1 MKFGIRKLTPR
12 ECFNFMD
19 YPKDY
24 KLPNLNNSRLYKQ
37 AGNSVTVSVIKR
49 IAEAMKSAI
58 EEKEPQIEHFQQLQ
72 LI

>member
-12 ECFNFMD
+12 ECLNFMD

-37 AGNSVTVSVIKR
+37 AGNSVTVPVIKR

-72 LI
+72 LF